1 MSPSASDLP
10 DKSFLQTVGDRRS
23 IRYYD
28 PDKKVEDWKIQT
40 ILQTARFASCQG
52 NINATEAIV
61 VQKESCDI
69 WDEIEECVSGFN
81 VQMINQASHIVFW
94 LTNLNAWYGRAN
106 DGLSSLSLSGA
117 LTKYHGWNYEFTM
130 TQTVPRLMSFP
141 TERTEILLRFETGQA
156 VGNATLACSAL
167 GLGSC
172 LLAFGRKPGG
182 VEKAFG
188 LTPNLKFTWAH
199 AIGYP
204 LEDEKAGGQRP
215 RLKFEK
221 LFFKDKYGV
230 PLPEDRGT
238 TDALNG
244 TLIQEQAPTSG
255 RIEEIDKLAAQF
267 SRDPGVVSWPEKE
280 VRRLINDDDWDFGPN
295 IKKRAEEVLAAGR
308 PAGLPR
314 GDARDVHEA
323 HGGAQ
328 HRREQVP
335 VVAPSACPQARRGPR
350 PPIREGGGRFVSRPR
365 RVGHRRW
372 RAPDAVTWTT

>member
-1 MSPSASDLP
+1 MSVSAAEIP
-10 DKSFLQTVGDRRS
+10 DVPFLQAAGNRRS

-28 PDKKVEDWKIQT
+28 PDRKVEDWKIET
-40 ILQTARFASCQG
+40 ILQVARFASCQG

-61 VQKESCDI
+61 VQKETCDI

-81 VQMINQASHIVFW
+81 VQMINQASHVIFW
-94 LTNLNAWYGRAN
+94 LTNLHAWYGRAN
-106 DGLSSLSLSGA
+106 DGLSSLALSGA

-204 LEDEKAGGQRP
+204 LEDPKAGGQRP
-215 RLKFEK
+215 RLKFDR
-221 LFFKDKYGV
+221 LFFKDQYGV
-230 PLPEDRGT
+230 PMASDPGT
-238 TDALNG
+238 EAALKEKG
-244 TLIQEQAPTSG
+244 LIQEQAPTSG
-255 RIEEIDKLAAQF
+255 RVEEIDKLAAQF

-295 IKKRAEEVLAAGR
+295 IRARADTVLAEG
-308 PAGLPR
+308 GLPDYPEEMR
-314 GDARDVHEA
+314 ETFQKLMEEHNIDA
-323 HGGAQ
+323 
-328 HRREQVP
+328 
-335 VVAPSACPQARRGPR
+335 SKYL
-350 PPIREGGGRFVSRPR
+350 S
-365 RVGHRRW
+365 
-372 RAPDAVTWTT
+372 

>member
-81 VQMINQASHIVFW
+81 VQMINQASHLIFW
-94 LTNLNAWYGRAN
+94 LTNLHAWYGRAN

-244 TLIQEQAPTSG
+244 TLIQEQAPIAG

-295 IKKRAEEVLAAGR
+295 IKKRAEEVLAQGD
-308 PAGLPR
+308 LPDYPEEMR
-314 GDARDVHEA
+314 ETFQKLMEEHNIDA
-323 HGGAQ
+323 
-328 HRREQVP
+328 
-335 VVAPSACPQARRGPR
+335 SKYL
-350 PPIREGGGRFVSRPR
+350 S
-365 RVGHRRW
+365 
-372 RAPDAVTWTT
+372 